1 MTPCFLEINKTN
13 NNLKKLK
20 TMTIENTKTY
30 RGDEVEKI
38 FFRPSFCGADADKLG
53 IRVLYN
59 MPMPTT
65 VQVWSRPKNVLQ
77 TFESGWSGGTNSEK
91 QQKTID
97 MQRVKAES
105 KFSSEDYASLIFEK
119 IVGNSA
125 VNQGDLTGTELE
137 QAETELFRLAISE
150 SVRSTLW
157 IGDKKGEISDN
168 TTFDGILRHISDMRD
183 DIQAV
188 VISSGDANT
197 PEAIE
202 MLKGCWDQATPELKA
217 LRSEGQLAY
226 FVSSDVCNSYIEQ
239 LDNWGTD
246 AAYVDM
252 VNGRQQLYYRGIPVI
267 EVPLNGYSKSK
278 FTDFCLLTDRRNLVL
293 ALNTADMP
301 ENEVRMWYNPDEME
315 NRQRAVFLA
324 GSQVL
329 DANLVSIYYTNY

>member
-1 MTPCFLEINKTN
+1 
-13 NNLKKLK
+13 
-20 TMTIENTKTY
+20 MTIENTKTY

-38 FFRPSFCGADADKLG
+38 FFRPSFCGTDADKLG
-53 IRVLYN
+53 VRVLYN

-77 TFESGWSGGTNSEK
+77 AFESGWSGGTTGEK

-105 KFSSEDYASLIFEK
+105 KFSSEDYASMIFEK

-168 TTFDGILRHISDMRD
+168 TTFDGIFRHIADMKD
-183 DIQAV
+183 DVQAV
-188 VISSGDANT
+188 VTTLADDTKPTALD
-197 PEAIE
+197 
-202 MLKGCWDQATPELKA
+202 MLKGCWDRATPELKA

-226 FVSSDVCNSYIEQ
+226 FVSTDVCTEYIEQ
-239 LDNWGTD
+239 LDDWGTD
-246 AAYVDM
+246 AAYIDM
-252 VNGRQQLYYRGIPVI
+252 VNGRQQLFYRGIPVI
-267 EVPLNGYSKSK
+267 EVPLNSYPTSK
-278 FTDFCLLTDRRNLVL
+278 FSDFCLLTDRRNLVL